1 MLFNKTVLNKLVLNT
16 TALKKAA
23 VVATAAAVA
32 VAGLAGC
39 GRDDASPQS
48 IRVLAA
54 ASLVDVLKPMVTA
67 YRQEHPGAAVQVD
80 TGASSAL
87 VQKLKSGAK
96 GDVLITADEATMA
109 KAVAAGV
116 ARDPRVVATNRLVIV
131 VPKGNPGKVT
141 DVRFFTV
148 AGNRAVVCAR
158 EVPCGAAAEKAIA
171 AIGGTAHPI
180 SRATDVR
187 AALGS
192 VTSGEADA
200 ALVYATDA
208 ASAGDRVETIA
219 IPDAPVNRY
228 PASALTDA
236 GRAFVDLL
244 AGKAGQ
250 RIFAEG
256 GFGPA

>member
-1 MLFNKTVLNKLVLNT
+1 MVRRLSLIAIT
-16 TALKKAA
+16 A
-23 VVATAAAVA
+23 VVAVA
-32 VAGLAGC
+32 PLAGC
-39 GRDDASPQS
+39 SSEDSSPQS

-54 ASLVDVLKPMVTA
+54 ASLVDVLKPMEAA
-67 YRQEHPGAAVQVD
+67 YEQAQPGARVQVD
-80 TGASSAL
+80 TGASAAL
-87 VQKLKSGAK
+87 VQTLKSGAK
-96 GDVLITADEATMA
+96 GDGRTTADEATMA
-109 KAVAAGV
+109 KAVDAGV

-148 AGNRAVVCAR
+148 AGNRSVVCAR

-171 AIGGTAHPI
+171 AIGGTPQPI
-180 SRATDVR
+180 SRAVDVR

-208 ASAGDRVETIA
+208 ASAGDRVDTIA
-219 IPDAPVNRY
+219 IPQAPVNRY
-228 PASALTDA
+228 QASALTDA
-236 GRAFVDLL
+236 GRDFVDVL
-244 AGKAGQ
+244 AGADGQ
-250 RIFAEG
+250 RIFREA

>member
-1 MLFNKTVLNKLVLNT
+1 MRKRL
-16 TALKKAA
+16 A
-23 VVATAAAVA
+23 AAAVGA
-32 VAGLAGC
+32 VMAASLAGC
-39 GRDDASPQS
+39 GSDDSPT

-54 ASLVDVLKPMVTA
+54 ASLVDVLKPLVAA
-67 YRQEHPGAAVQVD
+67 YEQANPGASVQVD

-87 VQKLKSGAK
+87 VQKLESGAT
-96 GDVLITADEATMA
+96 GDVLVTADEATMT
-109 KAVAAGV
+109 KAVDAGV
-116 ARDPRVVATNRLVIV
+116 ARDPKVVATNRLVIV
-131 VPKGNPGKVT
+131 VPNGNPGKVA
-141 DVRFFTV
+141 DVRFFAV
-148 AGNRAVVCAR
+148 PGNRAVVCAR

-171 AIGGTAHPI
+171 AVGGTPQPI

-236 GRAFVDLL
+236 GASFVALL
-244 AGKAGQ
+244 AGPDGQ
-250 RIFAEG
+250 RIFREA

>member
-1 MLFNKTVLNKLVLNT
+1 MKHLSLV
-16 TALKKAA
+16 ALAA
-23 VVATAAAVA
+23 LVA
-32 VAGLAGC
+32 VAPLAGC
-39 GRDDASPQS
+39 AREDASPQS

-54 ASLVDVLKPMVTA
+54 ASLVDVLKPMVAA
-67 YRQEHPGAAVQVD
+67 YRQANPGAKVQVD

-87 VQKLKSGAK
+87 VQKLRSGAK
-96 GDVLITADEATMA
+96 ADVLITADEATMS
-109 KAVAAGV
+109 KAVAGGV
-116 ARDPRVVATNRLVIV
+116 ARDPKVVATNRLVIV
-131 VPKGNPGKVT
+131 VPKGNPGKVS

-148 AGNRAVVCAR
+148 AGNRSVVCAR

-171 AIGGTAHPI
+171 AVGGTLHPI

-219 IPDAPVNRY
+219 IPEAPINRY

-236 GRAFVDLL
+236 GRGFVDLL
-244 AGKAGQ
+244 AGPNGQ
-250 RIFAEG
+250 RIFREA
-256 GFGPA
+256 GFGLP

>member
-1 MLFNKTVLNKLVLNT
+1 VL
-16 TALKKAA
+16 LKKLS
-23 VVATAAAVA
+23 AVA
-32 VAGLAGC
+32 VAAFVVAAPLTGC
-39 GRDDASPQS
+39 SDDKSSEES

-54 ASLVDVLKPMVTA
+54 ASLVDVLKPMVAAYTA
-67 YRQEHPGAAVQVD
+67 EHPGAKVQVD

-96 GDVLITADEATMA
+96 GDVLVTANQSTMDN
-109 KAVAAGV
+109 AVAAGV
-116 ARDPRVVATNRLVIV
+116 AHDPRVVATNRLVIV

-158 EVPCGAAAEKAIA
+158 EVPCGAAAEEAIA
-171 AIGGTAHPI
+171 AIGGTLKPI

-187 AALGS
+187 AALAS

-236 GRAFVDLL
+236 GKGFVDLL
-244 AGKAGQ
+244 AGPTGRRVFREA
-250 RIFAEG
+250 
-256 GFGPA
+256 GFGQP